1 MDLKE
6 IGRKGVYWINLIQD
20 KWWPLVN
27 RNEPTGSI
35 KYREFLN

>member
-6 IGRKGVYWINLIQD
+6 IGWKGVDWIHLTQD
-20 KWWPLVN
+20 KQWPRVN
-27 RNEPTGSI
+27 SNKPTGSI